1 MGRYSLGGG
10 GDAAVTALNSAT
22 DNELVTVGS
31 TTTELDAETALTF
44 DGSDLK
50 LLEAVNNGNPTI
62 SLGGADAERL
72 VITTTFDSGAQT
84 LDTVE
89 FATAAASGTADKGKM
104 IFDVDGTDILTIDDG
119 GLVIKTT
126 GTIGPVGDE
135 DLLTLT
141 ASGSLVT
148 VAGELSVTTLDIGG
162 TNVTSTA
169 AEINT
174 LDGLDRGSILYG
186 NASSVTTVLGQ
197 GSANQVLTSD
207 GTDIAWADVA
217 AGGDI
222 SLAAENLTE
231 ATTSATSVTVLMT
244 VGTDVN
250 CDNDKMGLLTFL
262 WRHNKDADA
271 SGSQNASYTY
281 ISMDMYNEGTLN
293 SDVLSAHRPD
303 GDITSG
309 DLCGFYQFW
318 FNPASTSYGDHATS
332 SSKGN
337 PRFWGN
343 YGMWQTDG
351 TGTGGGMIIPA
362 SFTGNKSSWSNSIDK
377 VVIKGAAT
385 NTDTLVGVDQALF
398 YVWGG

>member
-1 MGRYSLGGG
+1 MGRYSLGGGG

-141 ASGSLVT
+141 ASGNVVA
-148 VAGELSVTTLDIGG
+148 VAGTL
-162 TNVTSTA
+162 TA
-169 AEINT
+169 
-174 LDGLDRGSILYG
+174 
-186 NASSVTTVLGQ
+186 TTVTAGDLMF
-197 GSANQVLTSD
+197 ANGWYFTELEKLD
-207 GTDIAWADVA
+207 MGTGMA
-217 AGGDI
+217 
-222 SLAAENLTE
+222 L
-231 ATTSATSVTVLMT
+231 
-244 VGTDVN
+244 
-250 CDNDKMGLLTFL
+250 CK
-262 WRHNKDADA
+262 
-271 SGSQNASYTY
+271 
-281 ISMDMYNEGTLN
+281 
-293 SDVLSAHRPD
+293 PD
-303 GDITSG
+303 GEIAHV
-309 DLCGFYQFW
+309 F
-318 FNPASTSYGDHATS
+318 
-332 SSKGN
+332 
-337 PRFWGN
+337 R
-343 YGMWQTDG
+343 
-351 TGTGGGMIIPA
+351 
-362 SFTGNKSSWSNSIDK
+362 
-377 VVIKGAAT
+377 
-385 NTDTLVGVDQALF
+385 
-398 YVWGG
+398 